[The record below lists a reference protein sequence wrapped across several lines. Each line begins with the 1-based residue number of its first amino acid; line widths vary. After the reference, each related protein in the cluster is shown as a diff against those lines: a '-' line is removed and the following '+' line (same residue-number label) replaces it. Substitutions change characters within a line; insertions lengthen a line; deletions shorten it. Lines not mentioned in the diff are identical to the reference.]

1 MCQKKWIKLNILLQK
16 ISEDENKLQ
25 KAKVVG
31 KLVGILVDILFY
43 IIVKR
48 GGSNE

>member
-1 MCQKKWIKLNILLQK
+1 MCKAKWIKLNILLHK
-16 ISEDENKLQ
+16 ISEDENKLE
-25 KAKVVG
+25 KAKFVG

-48 GGSNE
+48 GGTND